1 MKCEHRLS
9 DIEEEMSP
17 SVWRE
22 WIEMIPNALNGAL
35 DVSPSVW
42 REWIEIYLHV
52 DVTSYYPVSL
62 RVEGVD

>member
-1 MKCEHRLS
+1 M
-9 DIEEEMSP
+9 
-17 SVWRE
+17 WRE
-22 WIEMIPNALNGAL
+22 WIEILVERGGHL
-35 DVSPSVW
+35 QGWSPSVW